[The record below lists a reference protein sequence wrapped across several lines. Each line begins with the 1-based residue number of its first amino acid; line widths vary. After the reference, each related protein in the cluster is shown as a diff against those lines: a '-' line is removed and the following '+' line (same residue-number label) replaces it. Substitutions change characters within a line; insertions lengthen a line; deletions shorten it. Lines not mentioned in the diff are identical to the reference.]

1 MSRVVTHV
9 VLALLS
15 IASVAHAQPVQ
26 PVQLTYLGTAGW
38 QITSGQ
44 TVILIDPYLTRAKVN
59 SPNDAVSPNDT
70 RPLVTA
76 NSIVEPDTA
85 VIYAHIQRA
94 NYIFLTHTHPDH
106 SLDMPYI
113 ARKTGALVVGTA
125 STANLARVSGV
136 PESQIKAVKGGDEL
150 KFEGFSVRVIPS
162 LHGIFRRPDP
172 SRPNPPLSPQQSPPL
187 FPADTKP
194 PIRFGQHVE
203 GGTLAYLIRIA
214 GHQIILFGSMNYI
227 ESELTGLRPDVA
239 LIGAMPERQNIDDYT
254 PRLMRALGNPPLV
267 LPTHWDRFNVPH
279 SVSQQPAVDR
289 LQSFIAEVKAASPN
303 TRVIVPEY
311 FKPISLDAPA
321 KATETL
327 PKPHH
332 GPFPRESSRLTQPIS
347 PRA

>member
-1 MSRVVTHV
+1 MLR
-9 VLALLS
+9 LAISLIG
-15 IASVAHAQPVQ
+15 IASALVAQ

-38 QITSGQ
+38 QIANGQ
-44 TVILIDPYLTRAKVN
+44 TVILIDPYFTRAKAN
-59 SPNDAVSPNDT
+59 SPNDAVSPDDT

-85 VIYAHIQRA
+85 VIDAHIQRA
-94 NYIFLTHTHPDH
+94 SYIFLTHTHPDH
-106 SLDMPYI
+106 SFDMPYI
-113 ARKTGALVVGTA
+113 ARKTGALVIGTA

-136 PESQIKAVKGGDEL
+136 PEAQIKAVKGGDEL

-172 SRPNPPLSPQQSPPL
+172 SRPNPTQPPTL
-187 FPADTKP
+187 FPADAKP
-194 PIRFGQHVE
+194 PIRYAQHVE

-254 PRLMRALGNPPLV
+254 LRLMRALGNPLLV
-267 LPTHWDRFNVPH
+267 LPTHWDRFNVPY

-289 LQSFIAEVKAASPN
+289 LQSFIAEVKAASPD

-311 FKPISLDAPA
+311 FKPISLEAFVRAPNSH
-321 KATETL
+321 E
-327 PKPHH
+327 
-332 GPFPRESSRLTQPIS
+332 
-347 PRA
+347 

>member
-1 MSRVVTHV
+1 MTRVV
-9 VLALLS
+9 LPLLW
-15 IASVAHAQPVQ
+15 IAAVAHAQ

-38 QITSGQ
+38 QIANGQ
-44 TVILIDPYLTRAKVN
+44 TVILIDPYLTRAKAN
-59 SPNDAVSPNDT
+59 SPNDAVSPDDT
-70 RPLVTA
+70 RPLVTG

-85 VIYAHIQRA
+85 VIDAHIQRA

-113 ARKTGALVVGTA
+113 ARKTGALVVGTV

-136 PESQIKAVKGGDEL
+136 PEAQIKPVKGGDEL
-150 KFEGFSVRVIPS
+150 KFEGFSVRVISS

-172 SRPNPPLSPQQSPPL
+172 SAPKTPQAPPL
-187 FPADTKP
+187 FPADAKP

-203 GGTLAYLIRIA
+203 GGTLAYLIRIS
-214 GHQIILFGSMNYI
+214 GHQIIIFGSMNYI
-227 ESELTGLRPDVA
+227 ESEVTGLRPDVA

-254 PRLMRALGNPPLV
+254 PRLLRALGNPPVV
-267 LPTHWDRFNVPH
+267 LPTHWDRFNVPY

-311 FKPISLDAPA
+311 FKPISLDAP
-321 KATETL
+321 
-327 PKPHH
+327 H
-332 GPFPRESSRLTQPIS
+332 Q
-347 PRA
+347 